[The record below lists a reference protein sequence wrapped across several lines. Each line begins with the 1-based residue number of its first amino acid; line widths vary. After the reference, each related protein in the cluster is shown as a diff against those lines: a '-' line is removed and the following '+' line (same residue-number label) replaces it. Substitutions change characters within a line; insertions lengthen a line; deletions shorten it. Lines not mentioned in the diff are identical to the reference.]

1 LWSYLQEDQ
10 IMRRRGFTL
19 VELLVV
25 IAIIALLVSILMPA
39 LGRAREL
46 AKRVQCQSN
55 LSACGRSI
63 VMYQNEFKDKMPKP
77 WYLAIQPVNTHS
89 FGAAPQTI
97 GDFNA
102 SNSLSG
108 SNVLDYFAMPTWHT
122 IAYVNPM
129 GRQNVGLC
137 LYMLVRNEGTDPKS
151 FLCPSAPNDREM
163 SLETISTWAWNTR
176 TWKVEFWRDMQNFQS
191 GYNLSYS
198 YHDPWNSFGVQE
210 DSAIMADKSNLFDT
224 ATMIIDNK
232 VAQLPGGSLQQN
244 QTVQYAPLENL
255 DGTWTDSEGTNLNHG
270 NSRNHKT
277 ECQNVLYMNSS
288 VKRGETPLMGMGGDN
303 IYTRWGRQGLPSYS
317 NRYATEDKQILGQW
331 GNSLTIQNWS
341 SRGRADSYLGN

>member
-1 LWSYLQEDQ
+1 
-10 IMRRRGFTL
+10 MRRRRGFTL

-77 WYLAIQPVNTHS
+77 WRVSDPHPSDPAHTYQS
-89 FGAAPQTI
+89 FGAATRNL
-97 GDFNA
+97 GDFNMPGQLNNNTQA
-102 SNSLSG
+102 
-108 SNVLDYFAMPTWHT
+108 YFANPDWHT
-122 IAYVNPM
+122 VGYLVGN
-129 GRQNVGLC
+129 GKQNVGLC

-151 FLCPSAPNDREM
+151 MLCPSAENDTDM
-163 SLETISTWAWNTR
+163 SLETIANWAWNTKG
-176 TWKVEFWRDMQNFQS
+176 WKIEFWRDMQNFQT
-191 GYNLSYS
+191 GYNLSYF
-198 YHDPWNSFGVQE
+198 YHDSWNKFGVQE
-210 DSAIMADKSNLFDT
+210 DSAIMADKSNFFDT
-224 ATMIIDNK
+224 ANMVLDVS
-232 VAQLPGGSLQQN
+232 VAALPGGSRIRSITQL
-244 QTVQYAPLENL
+244 YAPLQN
-255 DGTWTDSEGTNLNHG
+255 DDYSWTDYEGTNLNHG

-288 VKRGETPLMGMGGDN
+288 VKRGDTPLMGMGGDN
-303 IYTRWGRQGLPSYS
+303 VYTRWSGPAMA
-317 NRYATEDKQILGQW
+317 NRYSTDEKQLIGQW
-331 GNSLTIQNWS
+331 GNSQVIPMWY